1 MKDFVETDD
10 GADDVDD
17 GNSVAAADDGEY
29 AAKVAVVDVLVA
41 VVCDVDAAA
50 DDDGDHDDEEN

>member
-17 GNSVAAADDGEY
+17 VNSVVAADDEY
-29 AAKVAVVDVLVA
+29 AVKVAVVDVLVA

>member
-17 GNSVAAADDGEY
+17 VNSVVAADDDEY
-29 AAKVAVVDVLVA
+29 AVKVAVVDVLVA